1 MRFREKISM
10 ETKVIKNNISEIV
23 NLGKDYLKR
32 YNIKNGK
39 HESRLILSKET
50 SQNEMEMIINNSIS
64 VSDISK
70 KRFLKDI
77 YTRIEGKP
85 VSRILGFRE
94 FYSRRFYINKYT
106 LDPRPDSEKMVE
118 IVINLL
124 SRFKKKQINILDL
137 GTGSGCLI
145 ISIIL
150 EAKKIGK
157 NNLRCLGVD
166 ISEDAIKVAKKNK
179 NKYNLLEEV
188 DFFRSDWFSNVK
200 QKYDIIISNPPYIKT
215 KNIMNLSRSVKSYDP
230 YIAIDGGIEG
240 YDCFEKISQKLSKFL
255 LKDGFFCVEIDSDQ
269 VNTVSS
275 LFIGQNIS
283 STGIYRDLSGR
294 NRCVVFHNRK
304 NNLKNKINMLKSKFP
319 SCENSY

>member
-50 SQNEMEMIINNSIS
+50 GQNEMEMIINNSIS

-230 YIAIDGGIEG
+230 YIALNGGIKG

-283 STGIYRDLSGR
+283 LTGIYKDLSGR

-304 NNLKNKINMLKSKFP
+304 NNLKNKINMLKFDFP
-319 SCENSY
+319 SCDNSY

>member
-1 MRFREKISM
+1 MRFRLEYSM
-10 ETKVIKNNISEIV
+10 KTKVIKNNILEIV
-23 NLGKDYLKR
+23 NLGKDYLKK

-50 SQNEMEMIINNSIS
+50 GQNEMEMLFNNSIS

-77 YTRIEGKP
+77 YNRIEGKP

-188 DFFRSDWFSNVK
+188 NFFRSDWFSNVK
-200 QKYDIIISNPPYIKT
+200 RKFDIIISNPPYIKT
-215 KNIMNLSRSVKSYDP
+215 ENIMNLSKSVKLYDP
-230 YIAIDGGIEG
+230 YIALNGGTEG
-240 YDCFEKISQKLSKFL
+240 YDCFEKISQKFSKFL

-283 STGIYRDLSGR
+283 LTGIYRDLSGR
-294 NRCVVFHNRK
+294 NRCIVFHNRK
-304 NNLKNKINMLKSKFP
+304 NNLKNKINMLKSEFP